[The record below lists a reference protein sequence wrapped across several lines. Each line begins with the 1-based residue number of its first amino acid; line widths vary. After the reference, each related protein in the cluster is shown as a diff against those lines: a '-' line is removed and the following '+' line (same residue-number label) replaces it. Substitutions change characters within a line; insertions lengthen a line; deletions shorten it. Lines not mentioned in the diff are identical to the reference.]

1 MKDVLSKADRFS
13 VDFPPDIGKII
24 LSDIKG
30 KTHKKKFFLVV
41 EPLRDWAGE
50 PCEPLRKK
58 KKHQLKKR
66 MKKNIKH

>member
-24 LSDIKG
+24 LSDI
-30 KTHKKKFFLVV
+30 FLVV

-50 PCEPLRKK
+50 PREPLRK